1 VTENVAD
8 ERGLDDPL
16 PHPRIAMRVGDLFR
30 RLSLTTR
37 LGLAFTFILAAAAVA
52 QTVLYL
58 RFQNQ
63 MLGEADASY
72 KTLATAIQAAATR
85 IGPGGSKDPKA
96 LEEFREQLK
105 AKGVREIRIR
115 QGGLLLG
122 ETPAPTPPPTGK
134 RRPRGV
140 PVPQD
145 IEIEG
150 VVGEGAGSG
159 EIVVPL
165 VIERRYLGQ
174 VTIKYSLEN
183 IRAELEGNFRSGLYA
198 LLGVFAV
205 GLAVILVVTRN
216 ATKPVEAVAEAA
228 RQVADGRLDVVVPV
242 DRADEIGQLAVAF
255 NRMTS
260 ALRER
265 QDLLARLAAAE
276 KRAEIGHLAAGLA
289 HEIKNPLN
297 ALSLGLDVL
306 KRRHR
311 PVEESAA
318 ADQAARIEALRGEI
332 DRLATLINNFLS
344 FGRPLSLTIA
354 PVDAVALVKDTL
366 ADLSETAEQA
376 RVRLEAALPGELPRV
391 LADGSLLKSAVWN
404 LAQNGIQMMER
415 EGGTL
420 HVSARQAAPS
430 PDEGPRLVLSFE
442 DEGPGIEPAHLARLF
457 EPWFSTKEGGV
468 GLGLAMVKRIVEEH
482 GGRVEAENRGA
493 ARGAVFRIW
502 LPLAVAPS
510 E

>member
-1 VTENVAD
+1 V
-8 ERGLDDPL
+8 GLTLRNPL
-16 PHPRIAMRVGDLFR
+16 RSL
-30 RLSLTTR
+30 RLSTR
-37 LGLAFTFILAAAAVA
+37 LGFAFTGILVAAAVA
-52 QTVLYL
+52 QALVYVKS
-58 RFQNQ
+58 QNE
-63 MLGEADASY
+63 MLVEADASY
-72 KTLATAIQAAATR
+72 RSLAAAIEIATMQ
-85 IGPGGSKDPKA
+85 IGPGGWKDPQA
-96 LEEFREQLK
+96 LESFREKLRE
-105 AKGVREIRIR
+105 KGLREIRITE
-115 QGGLLLG
+115 GGRLLPEDSG
-122 ETPAPTPPPTGK
+122 PGVTAAGQMGTRGT
-134 RRPRGV
+134 RRF
-140 PVPQD
+140 QD
-145 IEIEG
+145 IQIAG
-150 VVGEGAGSG
+150 IVGEGTTNAT
-159 EIVVPL
+159 VTVPI
-165 VIERRYLGQ
+165 VIEQRLLGYI
-174 VTIKYSLEN
+174 TIGYSLEN
-183 IRAELEGNFRSGLYA
+183 LRAQLEDSFRSRLYA

-205 GLAVILVVTRN
+205 GLVVILVVTRN
-216 ATKPVEAVAEAA
+216 ATRPVEAVAEAA

-242 DRADEIGQLAVAF
+242 DRADEVGQLAVAF

-311 PVEESAA
+311 PVEEAAA

-332 DRLATLINNFLS
+332 DRLAVLINNFLA

-354 PVDAVALVKDTL
+354 PVDAVALVRDTL
-366 ADLSETAEQA
+366 ADLAETAERA
-376 RVRLEAALPGELPRV
+376 RVTIRTDLPEDLPRV
-391 LADGSLLKSAVWN
+391 PADGSLLKSAVWN
-404 LAQNGIQMMER
+404 LAQNGIQTMES
-415 EGGTL
+415 EGGRL
-420 HVSARQAAPS
+420 AVRAWRAAAS
-430 PDEGPRLVLSFE
+430 TDEGPRLVLSFE

-482 GGRVEAENRGA
+482 GGRVEAENRNG

-502 LPLAVAPS
+502 LPLVLAPS

>member
-1 VTENVAD
+1 MV
-8 ERGLDDPL
+8 
-16 PHPRIAMRVGDLFR
+16 MRVGDLFR
-30 RLSLTTR
+30 RLSLTIR
-37 LGLAFTFILAAAAVA
+37 LGLAFTAILAAAAVA

-58 RFQNQ
+58 RFQDQ

-105 AKGVREIRIR
+105 AKGVREIRIK

-122 ETPAPTPPPTGK
+122 ETPPPEPRGSGK
-134 RRPRGV
+134 RKPRGG

-150 VVGEGAGSG
+150 VVGEGPGSG

-216 ATKPVEAVAEAA
+216 ATRPVEAVAEAA
-228 RQVADGRLDVVVPV
+228 RQVADGHLDVVVPV

-306 KRRHR
+306 RRRHR
-311 PVEESAA
+311 PADEAAA
-318 ADQAARIEALRGEI
+318 ADQSTRIEALRGEI
-332 DRLATLINNFLS
+332 NRLAALINSFLA

-354 PVDAVALVKDTL
+354 PVDALTLVRDTL
-366 ADLSETAEQA
+366 AELSETAERA
-376 RVRLEAALPGELPRV
+376 HVAIDADLPAELPRV
-391 LADGSLLKSAVWN
+391 PADGSLLKSAVWN
-404 LAQNGIQMMER
+404 LVQNGIQTMER
-415 EGGTL
+415 DGGRLSVTA
-420 HVSARQAAPS
+420 HVAPGT
-430 PDEGPRLVLSFE
+430 PEEGPRLVFSFE

-482 GGRVEAENRGA
+482 GGRVEAGNREGA
-493 ARGAVFRIW
+493 HGAVFRIR
-502 LPLAVAPS
+502 LPLAVAAS

>member
-1 VTENVAD
+1 M
-8 ERGLDDPL
+8 RGGPL
-16 PHPRIAMRVGDLFR
+16 LRQ
-30 RLSLTTR
+30 LSLTSR
-37 LGLAFTFILAAAAVA
+37 LGLAFTAILAAAAVA

-58 RFQNQ
+58 RFQDQ
-63 MLGEADASY
+63 MLTEADASY

-96 LEEFREQLK
+96 LEEFREKLRQR
-105 AKGVREIRIR
+105 GVREIRIK
-115 QGGLLLG
+115 QGGLLLPDG
-122 ETPAPTPPPTGK
+122 SEVGPPAPGRK
-134 RRPRGV
+134 RTRGAA
-140 PVPQD
+140 VPQD

-150 VVGEGAGSG
+150 VVGEGPGSG

-183 IRAELEGNFRSGLYA
+183 IRAELEGNFRRGLYA

-205 GLAVILVVTRN
+205 GLVVILVVTRN

-306 KRRHR
+306 RRRHR
-311 PVEESAA
+311 PADEDAA

-332 DRLATLINNFLS
+332 DRLATLINNFLA
-344 FGRPLSLTIA
+344 FGRPLSLTVA
-354 PVDAVALVKDTL
+354 PVDAVALVRDTL

-376 RVRLEAALPGELPRV
+376 RVKLETALPGGLPRV

-404 LAQNGIQMMER
+404 LAQNGIQGMER

-420 HVSARQAAPS
+420 HVSARQVAPS
-430 PDEGPRLVLSFE
+430 PDEGPRLVLAFE
-442 DEGPGIEPAHLARLF
+442 DEGHGIDVAHLPRLF

-482 GGRVEAENRGA
+482 GGRVEAENREG
-493 ARGAVFRIW
+493 ARGAAFRIW
-502 LPLAVAPS
+502 LPLALPPS

>member
-1 VTENVAD
+1 MSFA
-8 ERGLDDPL
+8 
-16 PHPRIAMRVGDLFR
+16 DLFR

-37 LGLAFTFILAAAAVA
+37 LGLAVTGILAAAAAA

-58 RFQNQ
+58 RSQNE
-63 MLGEADASY
+63 MLAEADASY

-85 IGPGGSKDPKA
+85 IGPGGSRDPKA

-105 AKGVREIRIR
+105 AKGVREIRIK
-115 QGGLLLG
+115 QGGLLLSDH
-122 ETPAPTPPPTGK
+122 PAPEPAARG

-140 PVPQD
+140 AVPQD

-159 EIVVPL
+159 EIIVPL

-183 IRAELEGNFRSGLYA
+183 IRAELEDNFRSGLYA

-205 GLAVILVVTRN
+205 GLVVILVVTRN
-216 ATKPVEAVAEAA
+216 ATRPVEAVAEAA
-228 RQVADGRLDVVVPV
+228 RQVADGRLDVLVPV
-242 DRADEIGQLAVAF
+242 DRADEVGQLAVAF

-306 KRRHR
+306 RRRHR
-311 PVEESAA
+311 PADEAAA

-332 DRLATLINNFLS
+332 NRLATLINNFLA

-354 PVDAVALVKDTL
+354 PVDAVALVRDTL
-366 ADLSETAEQA
+366 ADLSETAGQA
-376 RVRLEAALPGELPRV
+376 RVKLEPALPDDLPRV

-404 LAQNGIQMMER
+404 LAQNAIQTMER

-420 HVSARQAAPS
+420 RVSAWLAAAS
-430 PDEGPRLVLSFE
+430 HDEGPRFVLAFE
-442 DEGPGIEPAHLARLF
+442 DEGPGIEPAHLTRLF
-457 EPWFSTKEGGV
+457 EPWFSTKEAGV
-468 GLGLAMVKRIVEEH
+468 GLGLAMVKRIVEEL
-482 GGRVEAENRGA
+482 GGRVEAGNRDG
-493 ARGAVFRIW
+493 ARGAVFRVW
-502 LPLAVAPS
+502 LPLAADAS

>member
-1 VTENVAD
+1 MRFGNPL
-8 ERGLDDPL
+8 RGL
-16 PHPRIAMRVGDLFR
+16 
-30 RLSLTTR
+30 RLSTR
-37 LGLAFTFILAAAAVA
+37 LGFAFTGILVAAAVA
-52 QTVLYL
+52 QALVYVKS
-58 RFQNQ
+58 QNE
-63 MLGEADASY
+63 MLVEADASY
-72 KTLATAIQAAATR
+72 RSLAAAIEIATMQ
-85 IGPGGSKDPKA
+85 IGPGGWKDPQA
-96 LEEFREQLK
+96 LESFREKLRE
-105 AKGVREIRIR
+105 KGLREIRITE
-115 QGGLLLG
+115 GGRLLPEDSEPG
-122 ETPAPTPPPTGK
+122 VTGAGQK
-134 RRPRGV
+134 GTRGTRRF
-140 PVPQD
+140 QD
-145 IEIEG
+145 IQIAG
-150 VVGEGAGSG
+150 IVGEGTTNAT
-159 EIVVPL
+159 VTVPI
-165 VIERRYLGQ
+165 VIEQRLLGYI
-174 VTIKYSLEN
+174 TIGYSLEN
-183 IRAELEGNFRSGLYA
+183 LRTQLEDSFRSRLYA

-205 GLAVILVVTRN
+205 GLVVILVVTRN
-216 ATKPVEAVAEAA
+216 ATRPVEAVAEAA

-242 DRADEIGQLAVAF
+242 DRADEVGQLAVAF

-311 PVEESAA
+311 PVEEGAA

-332 DRLATLINNFLS
+332 DRLAVLINNFLA

-354 PVDAVALVKDTL
+354 PVDAIALVRDTL
-366 ADLSETAEQA
+366 TDLAETAERA
-376 RVRLEAALPGELPRV
+376 RVTIGTDLPEDLPRV
-391 LADGSLLKSAVWN
+391 PADGSLLKSAVWN
-404 LAQNGIQMMER
+404 LAQNGIQTMES
-415 EGGTL
+415 EGGRL
-420 HVSARQAAPS
+420 AVRAWRAAAS
-430 PDEGPRLVLSFE
+430 TDEGPRLVLSFE
-442 DEGPGIEPAHLARLF
+442 DEGPGIEAGHLDRLF

-482 GGRVEAENRGA
+482 GGRVEAENRKG

>member
-1 VTENVAD
+1 MKLKDAF
-8 ERGLDDPL
+8 RGL
-16 PHPRIAMRVGDLFR
+16 
-30 RLSLTTR
+30 RLSTR
-37 LGLAFTFILAAAAVA
+37 LGLAFTGILVTAAVA
-52 QTVLYL
+52 QAALYL
-58 RFQNQ
+58 RSQDQ
-63 MLGEADASY
+63 ILGEADASY

-96 LEEFREQLK
+96 LADFRNQLK

-115 QGGLLLG
+115 QGGHLLS
-122 ETPAPTPPPTGK
+122 ESPEPEVPASAKKKAPPG
-134 RRPRGV
+134 RPV
-140 PVPQD
+140 LQD

-150 VVGEGAGSG
+150 VVGEGVRAG

-183 IRAELEGNFRSGLYA
+183 LRSELADNFRSGLYA
-198 LLGVFAV
+198 LLGVF
-205 GLAVILVVTRN
+205 GLGLVVILVVTRN
-216 ATKPVEAVAEAA
+216 ATRPVEAVAEAA
-228 RQVADGRLDVVVPV
+228 ARVADGHLDVVVPV
-242 DRADEIGQLAVAF
+242 DRADEVGQLAVAF

-265 QDLLARLAAAE
+265 QDLLSRLAAAE

-311 PVEESAA
+311 PADEAAA

-332 DRLATLINNFLS
+332 NRLAALINSFLA
-344 FGRPLSLTIA
+344 FGRPLSLTIV
-354 PVDAVALVKDTL
+354 PVDAVTLVRDTL
-366 ADLSETAEQA
+366 EELSETAERA
-376 RVRLEAALPGELPRV
+376 RVTIETDLPDGIPRIP
-391 LADGSLLKSAVWN
+391 ADSSLLKSAVWN
-404 LAQNGIQMMER
+404 LAQNGIQTMER
-415 EGGTL
+415 EGGRL
-420 HVSARQAAPS
+420 RVSAHLAAGS
-430 PDEGPRLVLSFE
+430 PEEGPRLVFTFE
-442 DEGPGIEPAHLARLF
+442 DEGLGIEPAHLVRLF

-468 GLGLAMVKRIVEEH
+468 GLGLAMVKRIIEEH
-482 GGRVEAENRGA
+482 GGRVEAGNRDG
-493 ARGAVFRIW
+493 ARGAVFR
-502 LPLAVAPS
+502 LRLALAPPSS

>member
-1 VTENVAD
+1 
-8 ERGLDDPL
+8 
-16 PHPRIAMRVGDLFR
+16 MRAGDLFH
-30 RLSLTTR
+30 RLSLTAR
-37 LGLAFTFILAAAAVA
+37 LGFAFTAILAAAAVA
-52 QTVLYL
+52 QTVLYY
-58 RFQNQ
+58 RFQDQ
-63 MLGEADASY
+63 MLSEADASY

-96 LEEFREQLK
+96 LADFREQLK

-115 QGGLLLG
+115 QGGHLLS
-122 ETPAPTPPPTGK
+122 ESPEPEIPQPPK
-134 RRPRGV
+134 RKPSGRPV
-140 PVPQD
+140 LQD

-150 VVGEGAGSG
+150 VVGEGVRAG

-183 IRAELEGNFRSGLYA
+183 LRAELADNFRSGLYA
-198 LLGVFAV
+198 LLGVF
-205 GLAVILVVTRN
+205 GLGLVVILVVTRN
-216 ATKPVEAVAEAA
+216 ATRPVEAVAEAA
-228 RQVADGRLDVVVPV
+228 ARVADGHLDVVVPV

-311 PVEESAA
+311 PADEAAA
-318 ADQAARIEALRGEI
+318 ADQAERIEALRGEI
-332 DRLATLINNFLS
+332 NRLAALINSFLA
-344 FGRPLSLTIA
+344 FGRPLSLTIV
-354 PVDAVALVKDTL
+354 PVDAVTLVRDTL
-366 ADLSETAEQA
+366 GELSETAEQA
-376 RVRLEAALPGELPRV
+376 RVTIETDLPDGIPRIP
-391 LADGSLLKSAVWN
+391 ADSSLLKSAVWN
-404 LAQNGIQMMER
+404 LAQNGIQTMER
-415 EGGTL
+415 EGGRL
-420 HVSARQAAPS
+420 RVSAHLAAGS
-430 PDEGPRLVLSFE
+430 PEEGPRLVFTFE
-442 DEGPGIEPAHLARLF
+442 DEGPGIEPAHLVRLF

-468 GLGLAMVKRIVEEH
+468 GLGLAMVKRIIEEH
-482 GGRVEAENRGA
+482 GGRVEAGNRDG
-493 ARGAVFRIW
+493 ARGAVFRHR
-502 LPLAVAPS
+502 LALAPPPS

>member
-1 VTENVAD
+1 M
-8 ERGLDDPL
+8 RGGRAL
-16 PHPRIAMRVGDLFR
+16 R
-30 RLSLTTR
+30 RLSLTSR
-37 LGLAFTFILAAAAVA
+37 LGLAFTGILAAAAVA

-96 LEEFREQLK
+96 LEEFREKLRQ
-105 AKGVREIRIR
+105 KGVREIRIK
-115 QGGLLLG
+115 QGGLLLPDG
-122 ETPAPTPPPTGK
+122 SEVGPPAPG
-134 RRPRGV
+134 RRRSRGAA
-140 PVPQD
+140 VPQD

-159 EIVVPL
+159 EIIVPL

-205 GLAVILVVTRN
+205 GLVVILVVTRN

-228 RQVADGRLDVVVPV
+228 RQVADGRLDVVVSV

-306 KRRHR
+306 RRRHR
-311 PVEESAA
+311 PADEDAA

-332 DRLATLINNFLS
+332 DRLATLINNFLA
-344 FGRPLSLTIA
+344 FGRPLSLTVV
-354 PVDAVALVKDTL
+354 PVDAVVLVRDTL
-366 ADLSETAEQA
+366 ADLAETAEQA
-376 RVRLEAALPGELPRV
+376 RVQFETALPGDLPRV

-404 LAQNGIQMMER
+404 LAQNGIQGMES

-420 HVSARQAAPS
+420 RVSAWQAAPS
-430 PDEGPRLVLSFE
+430 PDEGPRLVLAFE
-442 DEGPGIEPAHLARLF
+442 DEGHGIDAAHLPRLF

-468 GLGLAMVKRIVEEH
+468 GLGLAMVKRIVEEL
-482 GGRVEAENRGA
+482 GGRVEAGNREGG
-493 ARGAVFRIW
+493 RGAVFRIW
-502 LPLAVAPS
+502 LPLVPAPS
-510 E
+510 G

>member
-1 VTENVAD
+1 
-8 ERGLDDPL
+8 
-16 PHPRIAMRVGDLFR
+16 MRAGDLFH
-30 RLSLTTR
+30 RLSLTAR
-37 LGLAFTFILAAAAVA
+37 LGFAFTAILATAAVA
-52 QTVLYL
+52 QTILYY
-58 RFQNQ
+58 RFQDQ

-96 LEEFREQLK
+96 LADFREQLK

-115 QGGLLLG
+115 QGGHLLSDSPEPEAL
-122 ETPAPTPPPTGK
+122 PAVK
-134 RRPRGV
+134 RKPSSR

-150 VVGEGAGSG
+150 VVGEGVRAG

-183 IRAELEGNFRSGLYA
+183 LRGELADNFRSGLYA
-198 LLGVFAV
+198 LLGVF
-205 GLAVILVVTRN
+205 GLGLVVILVVTRN
-216 ATKPVEAVAEAA
+216 ATRPVEAVAEAA
-228 RQVADGRLDVVVPV
+228 RQVADGRLDMVVPV
-242 DRADEIGQLAVAF
+242 DRADEVGQLAVAF

-265 QDLLARLAAAE
+265 QDLLSRLAAAE

-311 PVEESAA
+311 PLDEAAA
-318 ADQAARIEALRGEI
+318 ADQASRIEALRGEI
-332 DRLATLINNFLS
+332 NRLAALINSFLA

-354 PVDAVALVKDTL
+354 PVDAITLVRETL
-366 ADLSETAEQA
+366 GDLSETAERA
-376 RVRLEAALPGELPRV
+376 RVTIDADLPEGLPRIP
-391 LADGSLLKSAVWN
+391 ADGSLLKSAIWN
-404 LAQNGIQMMER
+404 LTQNGIQTMER
-415 EGGTL
+415 EGGRLTVKAL
-420 HVSARQAAPS
+420 LADGS
-430 PDEGPRLVLSFE
+430 PEEGPRLVFTFE

-482 GGRVEAENRGA
+482 GGRVEAGNRDG
-493 ARGAVFRIW
+493 ARGAVFRLR
-502 LPLAVAPS
+502 LPLAPPAS

>member
-1 VTENVAD
+1 M
-8 ERGLDDPL
+8 
-16 PHPRIAMRVGDLFR
+16 RIGDLFH
-30 RLSLTTR
+30 RLSLTAR
-37 LGLAFTFILAAAAVA
+37 LGFAFTAILAAAAVA
-52 QTVLYL
+52 QTVLFL
-58 RFQNQ
+58 RFQDQ

-96 LEEFREQLK
+96 LEEFREKLK
-105 AKGVREIRIR
+105 EKGVREIRIK
-115 QGGLLLG
+115 QGGRLLTG
-122 ETPAPTPPPTGK
+122 ETPPEAPATGR
-134 RRPRGV
+134 RRPRGA

-159 EIVVPL
+159 EIIVPL

-216 ATKPVEAVAEAA
+216 ATRPIEAVAEAA
-228 RQVADGRLDVVVPV
+228 RQVADGHLDVVVPV
-242 DRADEIGQLAVAF
+242 DRADEVGQLAVAF

-265 QDLLARLAAAE
+265 QDLLSRLAAAE

-306 KRRHR
+306 RRRHR
-311 PVEESAA
+311 PADEAA
-318 ADQAARIEALRGEI
+318 AAEQSSRIEALRGEI
-332 DRLATLINNFLS
+332 NRLAALINSFLA
-344 FGRPLSLTIA
+344 FGRPLTLTIV
-354 PVDAVALVKDTL
+354 PVDAITLVRETL
-366 ADLSETAEQA
+366 GDLSETAA
-376 RVRLEAALPGELPRV
+376 RAHVTIDSDLPEGVPRV
-391 LADGSLLKSAVWN
+391 PADGSLLKSAVWN
-404 LAQNGIQMMER
+404 LTQNGIQTMER
-415 EGGTL
+415 DGGRLT
-420 HVSARQAAPS
+420 VRAYVAAGSAE
-430 PDEGPRLVLSFE
+430 EGPRLVLTFE
-442 DEGPGIEPAHLARLF
+442 DEGPGIDPGHLPRLF

-482 GGRVEAENRGA
+482 GGRVEAGNRDG
-493 ARGAVFRIW
+493 ARGAVFRIR
-502 LPLAVAPS
+502 LPLAIAAS